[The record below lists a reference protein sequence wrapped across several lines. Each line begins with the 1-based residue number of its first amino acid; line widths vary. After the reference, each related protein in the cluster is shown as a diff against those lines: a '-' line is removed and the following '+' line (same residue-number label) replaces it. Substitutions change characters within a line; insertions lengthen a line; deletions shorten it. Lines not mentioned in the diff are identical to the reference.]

1 MYATIRL
8 VNENQLTQQEAFF
21 EDLFWLRCSRE
32 DFEISSDNI
41 QRALKE
47 CSTLSKVFFAY
58 LEEERAHVAR
68 IAQGPALTKEQEALT
83 KIGKAINQK
92 RLMATWLWQALF
104 VLAVIGSFVSH
115 HLTVSEMM
123 SRIRF
128 VAMDSRDTFYLANLG
143 TFDTARHIHAE
154 LAKMAAETIFSRN
167 PDGFDN
173 PERLE
178 RLFNP
183 ASATALNKAATK
195 DADVF
200 RSQQIHEKFE
210 TGQIRELEVDDNTA
224 LVSVEGQVLR
234 TAFFNQRLVNDTRKV
249 TVFLRL
255 RVNEDMALN
264 GRYPLVVTN
273 YEERF
278 E

>member
-1 MYATIRL
+1 MSSL
-8 VNENQLTQQEAFF
+8 VLM
-21 EDLFWLRCSRE
+21 LR
-32 DFEISSDNI
+32 
-41 QRALKE
+41 
-47 CSTLSKVFFAY
+47 
-58 LEEERAHVAR
+58 
-68 IAQGPALTKEQEALT
+68 
-83 KIGKAINQK
+83 K

-104 VLAVIGSFVSH
+104 VLAVTGGYVAVQ
-115 HLTVSEMM
+115 LTIYQE
-123 SRIRF
+123 RQRLRF
-128 VAMDSRDTFYLANLG
+128 AAMDSRDTFYLANLG
-143 TFDTARHIHAE
+143 TFETAQHIHAE

-183 ASATALNKAATK
+183 ATTTELNKDAAR
-195 DADVF
+195 DAEVF
-200 RSQQIHEKFE
+200 RQQQIHQKIE
-210 TGQIRELEVDDNTA
+210 TGQIREIEVDNNTA

-234 TAFFNQRLVNDTRKV
+234 TGMFNNRIVNDAKRV

-255 RVNEDMALN
+255 TVNGDMARN

-273 YEERF
+273 YQERF

>member
-1 MYATIRL
+1 M
-8 VNENQLTQQEAFF
+8 
-21 EDLFWLRCSRE
+21 LR
-32 DFEISSDNI
+32 
-41 QRALKE
+41 
-47 CSTLSKVFFAY
+47 
-58 LEEERAHVAR
+58 
-68 IAQGPALTKEQEALT
+68 
-83 KIGKAINQK
+83 K

-123 SRIRF
+123 RRIRF

-183 ASATALNKAATK
+183 ASTTALNKAAAK

>member
-1 MYATIRL
+1 MTSAL
-8 VNENQLTQQEAFF
+8 VIM
-21 EDLFWLRCSRE
+21 LR
-32 DFEISSDNI
+32 
-41 QRALKE
+41 
-47 CSTLSKVFFAY
+47 
-58 LEEERAHVAR
+58 
-68 IAQGPALTKEQEALT
+68 
-83 KIGKAINQK
+83 K
-92 RLMATWLWQALF
+92 RLRATWLWQTLF
-104 VLAVIGSFVSH
+104 VLAVIAGFVSH

-143 TFDTARHIHAE
+143 SFETAQQIHAE

-173 PERLE
+173 PERLD

-183 ASATALNKAATK
+183 ITTAALQK
-195 DADVF
+195 DAGRDAEVF
-200 RSQQIHEKFE
+200 RSQQIHQKIE
-210 TGQIRELEVDDNTA
+210 TGQIKELGVDNNTA
-224 LVSVEGQVLR
+224 LVSVEGQILR
-234 TAFFNQRLVNDTRKV
+234 TGVFNQRVVNDTKKV

-273 YEERF
+273 YETRF

>member
-1 MYATIRL
+1 M
-8 VNENQLTQQEAFF
+8 
-21 EDLFWLRCSRE
+21 S
-32 DFEISSDNI
+32 
-41 QRALKE
+41 
-47 CSTLSKVFFAY
+47 
-58 LEEERAHVAR
+58 
-68 IAQGPALTKEQEALT
+68 ALTSMLR
-83 KIGKAINQK
+83 K
-92 RLMATWLWQALF
+92 RLAITWLGWAFGGIALSAIPITNYLTLQA
-104 VLAVIGSFVSH
+104 AN
-115 HLTVSEMM
+115 
-123 SRIRF
+123 SRLRF

-143 TFDTARHIHAE
+143 TFEEAKHIHAE

-178 RLFNP
+178 RLFSP
-183 ASATALNKAATK
+183 SSTATLNKDASK
-195 DADVF
+195 DADAF
-200 RSQQIHEKFE
+200 RVGQIHQKFE
-210 TGQIRELEVDDNTA
+210 AGQIRELELDSNTA

-234 TAFFNQRLVNDTRKV
+234 TGIFNQRQVQDTKKV

-255 RVNEDMALN
+255 ATNTDMARN

>member
-1 MYATIRL
+1 MNALLQMLKRRL
-8 VNENQLTQQEAFF
+8 
-21 EDLFWLRCSRE
+21 
-32 DFEISSDNI
+32 
-41 QRALKE
+41 
-47 CSTLSKVFFAY
+47 
-58 LEEERAHVAR
+58 
-68 IAQGPALTKEQEALT
+68 ALTWLGYALAFVFAA
-83 KIGKAINQK
+83 AIPISNS
-92 RLMATWLWQALF
+92 LTLQA
-104 VLAVIGSFVSH
+104 AMGR
-115 HLTVSEMM
+115 M
-123 SRIRF
+123 RY
-128 VAMDSRDTFYLANLG
+128 VAMDSRDTFCLANLG
-143 TFDTARHIHAE
+143 SFETAQHVHAE
-154 LAKMAAETIFSRN
+154 IAKMAAEAIFSRN

-183 ASATALNKAATK
+183 ATAATLNKDAAR

-200 RSQQIHEKFE
+200 RAQQIHQKIE

-224 LVSVEGQVLR
+224 LVSVQGQILR
-234 TAFFNQRLVNDTRKV
+234 TGIFNQRVVNDAKKV

-255 RVNEDMALN
+255 HVNDDMAHN

>member
-1 MYATIRL
+1 MSPL
-8 VNENQLTQQEAFF
+8 VLM
-21 EDLFWLRCSRE
+21 LR
-32 DFEISSDNI
+32 
-41 QRALKE
+41 
-47 CSTLSKVFFAY
+47 
-58 LEEERAHVAR
+58 
-68 IAQGPALTKEQEALT
+68 
-83 KIGKAINQK
+83 K
-92 RLMATWLWQALF
+92 RLMTTWLWQGLF
-104 VLAVIGSFVSH
+104 VLAVIGGHAAVQ
-115 HLTVSEMM
+115 LTIYQE
-123 SRIRF
+123 RERLRF

-143 TFDTARHIHAE
+143 TFETAQHIHAE

-183 ASATALNKAATK
+183 ATTTELNKDAAR
-195 DADVF
+195 DAEVF
-200 RSQQIHEKFE
+200 RQQQIHQKIE
-210 TGQIRELEVDDNTA
+210 TGQIREIEVDNNTA

-234 TAFFNQRLVNDTRKV
+234 TGMFNNRIVNDAKRV

-255 RVNEDMALN
+255 AVNGDMARN

-273 YEERF
+273 YQERF